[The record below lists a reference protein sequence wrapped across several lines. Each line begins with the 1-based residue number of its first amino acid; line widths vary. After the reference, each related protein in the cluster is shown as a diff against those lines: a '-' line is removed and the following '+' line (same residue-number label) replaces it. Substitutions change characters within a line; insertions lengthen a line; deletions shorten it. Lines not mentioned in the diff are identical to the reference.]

1 MGDKKGN
8 KGLMIILIITLVLVI
23 GMAGFFGYFMFFKDK
38 GASTTQKT
46 TEKVEE
52 KTVAM
57 DEFIINLTDNNK
69 YIKLNIALACTD
81 AKVEEEIPTKIEQIR
96 NEVNVYIRSK
106 SSSDFDGIGLDKVKQ
121 ELMEKIDS
129 KLDSGKITNIYFHEI
144 IIQ

>member
-23 GMAGFFGYFMFFKDK
+23 GLASFFAYFMFFKDK
-38 GASTTQKT
+38 SATTSKK

-52 KTVAM
+52 KTVAL

-81 AKVEEEIPTKIEQIR
+81 ANVEAEIPTKIEQIR
-96 NEVNVYIRSK
+96 NEVNVY
-106 SSSDFDGIGLDKVKQ
+106 LLVLH
-121 ELMEKIDS
+121 ELLPLQI
-129 KLDSGKITNIYFHEI
+129 IT
-144 IIQ
+144 